1 MLFRSRNSGF
11 GSPGGTTGAEANLRA
26 ALALLSALRSRG
38 LRHAVL
44 CPGSR
49 SAPLAV
55 ASGLLQAAGL
65 RLHTAIDER
74 SAAFFALA
82 LGRAEGLPAAV
93 LTTSGSAVA
102 QLLPACVEADHSGI
116 PLVLITAD
124 RPARLKG

>member
-1 MLFRSRNSGF
+1 MEFPGGRDVSSGMAASVGTNSSGGTAFPRNSGF
-11 GSPGGTTGAEANLRA
+11 GSPGGTTGAEANLRG

-82 LGRAEGLPAAV
+82 LEIGRAHV
-93 LTTSGSAVA
+93 
-102 QLLPACVEADHSGI
+102 
-116 PLVLITAD
+116 
-124 RPARLKG
+124 